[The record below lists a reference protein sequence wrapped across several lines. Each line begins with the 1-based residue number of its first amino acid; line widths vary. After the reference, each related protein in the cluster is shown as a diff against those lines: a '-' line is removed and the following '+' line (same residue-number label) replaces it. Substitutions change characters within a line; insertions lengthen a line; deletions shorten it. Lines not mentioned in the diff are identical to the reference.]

1 MHWLFSVLWS
11 GNQSSDYVSTY
22 KPFSPLLV
30 IVISYPLILSSGV
43 VQHYVTQAKRF
54 PETGNLCP
62 PETEFKQLA
71 SAKKK
76 TRWLI
81 TNQDLFFFSDHMTSS
96 IDQKYTFCL
105 LSESHYVTLMR
116 WETRAKWKLLSK
128 LISIV
133 WSICLKCHSNCCL
146 VFIIQSLKL
155 WNIKLPEAYYIES
168 NLTAL
173 RWDLW

>member
-1 MHWLFSVLWS
+1 MVR
-11 GNQSSDYVSTY
+11 QSELRLCIDIQAFQPFACYSHFIPTYFIFWCCSALCYTDYRISWDRKSLSTRDW
-22 KPFSPLLV
+22 
-30 IVISYPLILSSGV
+30 IQATGLS
-43 VQHYVTQAKRF
+43 QK
-54 PETGNLCP
+54 E
-62 PETEFKQLA
+62 
-71 SAKKK
+71 

-168 NLTAL
+168 QLC
-173 RWDLW
+173 DGIYDS